1 MQRTECTLQQ
11 RNRQLSP
18 GSPATTNPAVMV
30 NNPGLSILSAMQCS
44 DSHAHVHG
52 RHALQSMCSL
62 QVSCR
67 WLCVLQQLCHHLY
80 VSTECM
86 SLDTAVLCMTHECVC
101 VCVCV
106 PNGVTSLYA
115 VTCLQAVPGLTG
127 EAAAASTLVSL

>member
-1 MQRTECTLQQ
+1 MQEMMAVLA
-11 RNRQLSP
+11 RNRVHLAAEKQAAQDLAP
-18 GSPATTNPAVMV
+18 GAPATTNPAVVV

-52 RHALQSMCSL
+52 THALHSMCSL

-86 SLDTAVLCMTHECVC
+86 SLCQGAVHD
-101 VCVCV
+101 
-106 PNGVTSLYA
+106 S
-115 VTCLQAVPGLTG
+115 
-127 EAAAASTLVSL
+127 